1 MILYTQPSLLTCQP
15 IYKNSLANLS
25 FNLQTM
31 AKQNTNTLPGH
42 LVFKLY
48 DTHGFQEDVIQRI
61 ATLNQFEIDRQGFWQ
76 LLAEHKARHKTALK
90 EQSLDKGLLFD
101 KCIERLKENRVK
113 STNEQPKYD
122 YVFENNEINFKP
134 LKTQI
139 VAILN
144 SDLEWLDFLQPSEN
158 RTYYIVTKDTNF
170 YCEEGGQAA
179 DVGTMEINKDVTFNI
194 QSVFK
199 IRDFVF
205 HKGIFS
211 VVPLCESSVNNTN
224 IVTLAINEERRLII
238 MKNHTAVHLL
248 NAAIRKVLP
257 NSVVC
262 QIGSSVTDKGLY
274 LNLSVYGE
282 KLSQK
287 VVLDAQELVR

>member
-1 MILYTQPSLLTCQP
+1 MSL
-15 IYKNSLANLS
+15 
-25 FNLQTM
+25 NLQTM
-31 AKQNTNTLPGH
+31 SKQNTKKLPGD

-48 DTHGFQEDVIQRI
+48 DTHGFQEDIIQRI
-61 ATLNQFEIDRQGFWQ
+61 ATLNRLEIDREGFWR

-90 EQSLDKGLLFD
+90 EQSSNKGLLFD
-101 KCIERLKENRVK
+101 KCIERLIENQLK
-113 STNEQPKYD
+113 STNDQPKYD
-122 YVFENNEINFKP
+122 YVHKNNKITFNR

-144 SDLEWLDFLQPSEN
+144 PDLEWLDFVQPTEN
-158 RTYYIVTKDTNF
+158 RTFYIVTKDTNF
-170 YCEEGGQAA
+170 YCEEGGQVA
-179 DVGTMEINKDVTFNI
+179 DTGIITINKDITFNI
-194 QSVFK
+194 ETAFK

-205 HKGIFS
+205 HKGMFS
-211 VVPLCESSVNNTN
+211 VVPLSESAVNNKN
-224 IVTLAINEERRLII
+224 NVTLAINEERRLNT

-287 VVLDAQELVR
+287 VILDAQEVVR

>member
-1 MILYTQPSLLTCQP
+1 MS
-15 IYKNSLANLS
+15 
-25 FNLQTM
+25 
-31 AKQNTNTLPGH
+31 KQNTNTLPGD
-42 LVFKLY
+42 LIFKLY

-61 ATLNQFEIDRQGFWQ
+61 ATLNQLNIDRQGFWQ

-90 EQSLDKGLLFD
+90 EQSSDKGLLFD
-101 KCIERLKENRVK
+101 KCIERLIENRLK

-122 YVFENNEINFKP
+122 YVLENNKPIFKP

-144 SDLEWLDFLQPSEN
+144 SDLEWLDFLQPIEK

-170 YCEEGGQAA
+170 YCEEGGQIA
-179 DVGTMEINKDVTFNI
+179 DTGVVNINKDVTFNI
-194 QSVFK
+194 ETAFR

-205 HKGIFS
+205 HKGVFS
-211 VVPLCESSVNNTN
+211 VVPFCESAVSNKDH
-224 IVTLAINEERRLII
+224 ITLAINEERRLNI

-248 NAAIRKVLP
+248 NAAIRKTLP

-282 KLSQK
+282 RLSQK

>member
-1 MILYTQPSLLTCQP
+1 MSP
-15 IYKNSLANLS
+15 
-25 FNLQTM
+25 NLQTM
-31 AKQNTNTLPGH
+31 AKQSTNTLPGD
-42 LVFKLY
+42 LVHKLY
-48 DTHGFQEDVIQRI
+48 GTHGFQEDVIQRI
-61 ATLNQFEIDRQGFWQ
+61 ADLNKLEIDRQGFWK

-90 EQSLDKGLLFD
+90 ERSSGKGLLFD
-101 KCIERLKENRVK
+101 KCIERLIENRIK

-122 YVFENNEINFKP
+122 YVLENNKLVFKP

-139 VAILN
+139 VAVLN
-144 SDLEWLDFLQPSEN
+144 SDLEWLDFIQPNEK

-170 YCEEGGQAA
+170 YCEEGGQIA
-179 DVGTMEINKDVTFNI
+179 DTGTMDINKDVTFNI
-194 QSVFK
+194 EVAFK

-211 VVPLCESSVNNTN
+211 VVPFSESAVSNKDH
-224 IVTLAINEERRLII
+224 VTLAINGERRLNI

-248 NAAIRKVLP
+248 NAAVRKILP

-274 LNLSVYGE
+274 LNLSLYGE

>member
-1 MILYTQPSLLTCQP
+1 
-15 IYKNSLANLS
+15 
-25 FNLQTM
+25 M
-31 AKQNTNTLPGH
+31 AKQNTSTLPGD

-61 ATLNQFEIDRQGFWQ
+61 ASLNNLEIDRQGFWK

-90 EQSLDKGLLFD
+90 EQSSDKGLLFD
-101 KCIERLKENRVK
+101 KCIERLIENRVK
-113 STNEQPKYD
+113 STNDQPKYD
-122 YVFENNEINFKP
+122 YVFKRNEIAFKP
-134 LKTQI
+134 LHTQI
-139 VAILN
+139 IAILN
-144 SDLEWLDFLQPSEN
+144 TDLEWLDFLQPNEK

-170 YCEEGGQAA
+170 YCEEGGQVA
-179 DVGTMEINKDVTFNI
+179 DTGIIEINKDVTFN
-194 QSVFK
+194 VETAFK

-205 HKGIFS
+205 HKGTFS
-211 VVPLCESSVNNTN
+211 VVPFCESAVNNKDN
-224 IVTLAINEERRLII
+224 VTLAINEERRLNV

-248 NAAIRKVLP
+248 NAAIRKTLP

-287 VVLDAQELVR
+287 VVLDAQNLVR

>member
-1 MILYTQPSLLTCQP
+1 
-15 IYKNSLANLS
+15 
-25 FNLQTM
+25 M
-31 AKQNTNTLPGH
+31 AKQNTNTLPGD

-61 ATLNQFEIDRQGFWQ
+61 ATLNQLEIDRQGFWK
-76 LLAEHKARHKTALK
+76 LLAEHRARHKTALK
-90 EQSLDKGLLFD
+90 EQSSDKGLLLD
-101 KCIERLKENRVK
+101 KCIERLIENRIK
-113 STNEQPKYD
+113 STNDQPKYD
-122 YVFENNEINFKP
+122 NVFENYRITFKP

-144 SDLEWLDFLQPSEN
+144 SDFEWLDFLQPNEK

-170 YCEEGGQAA
+170 YCEEGGQIA
-179 DVGTMEINKDVTFNI
+179 DTGTMEINKDVTFKI
-194 QSVFK
+194 ETAFK

-211 VVPLCESSVNNTN
+211 VVPFCESAVSNENN
-224 IVTLAINEERRLII
+224 VTLAINEDRRLNI

-262 QIGSSVTDKGLY
+262 QIGSSVTDKGLH

>member
-1 MILYTQPSLLTCQP
+1 
-15 IYKNSLANLS
+15 
-25 FNLQTM
+25 M
-31 AKQNTNTLPGH
+31 AKQSTNMLPGD

-61 ATLNQFEIDRQGFWQ
+61 ATLNLLEIDRQGFWK

-90 EQSLDKGLLFD
+90 EQSSDKGLLFD
-101 KCIERLKENRVK
+101 KCIERLIENRIK
-113 STNEQPKYD
+113 STNDQPKYD
-122 YVFENNEINFKP
+122 YVHKNDELAFNP

-144 SDLEWLDFLQPSEN
+144 PDLEWLDFVQPTEN

-170 YCEEGGQAA
+170 YCEEGGQIA
-179 DVGTMEINKDVTFNI
+179 DAGIMQINKDVTFNI
-194 QSVFK
+194 KTAFK

-205 HKGIFS
+205 HKGAFS
-211 VVPLCESSVNNTN
+211 VVPFSVSAVSNENN
-224 IVTLAINEERRLII
+224 VTLAINEERRLNM